1 MHNENIQ
8 SLLDP
13 FTLPDTDI
21 SLSEAQA
28 VKSINIGDNQI
39 DIKITLGFP
48 AKEYSAKLKQSLLDY
63 LSRQVSMPINIEID
77 WQVVAHSV
85 QTGLKPINGVKNII
99 AVGSG
104 KGGVGKSTTAVNLAL
119 ALYRQGAQVGL
130 LDADIYGPNQPQM
143 LGISQRPKTHDNKTM
158 EPIIA
163 HGLQTM
169 SIGYLV
175 DTNAA
180 MVWRGPMVSGAL
192 TQLLNDTH
200 WQDLDYLI
208 IDLPPGTGDV
218 QLTMAQKIPVSGAV
232 IITTPQEIA
241 LLDVRKA
248 INMFNKVNVPILGV
262 IENMSTHVCSNC
274 HTEEPIFGHG
284 GGELIAEQFGVHLLG
299 SLPLA
304 LPIREQADKGTPIV
318 IADEEHIASQKYM
331 DIALQL
337 SAELALTPKTF
348 SSKFP
353 KIEIQNQ

>member
-1 MHNENIQ
+1 MNKENIE
-8 SLLDP
+8 SLLES
-13 FTLPDTDI
+13 FILPETNI
-21 SLSEAQA
+21 SLAQMNA
-28 VKSINIGDNQI
+28 LQSVNYADDKIEINVK
-39 DIKITLGFP
+39 LGFP
-48 AKEYSAKLKQSLLDY
+48 AKEYSAKLKQSLLDF
-63 LSRQVSMPINIEID
+63 LANKVQSQIEINID
-77 WQVVAHSV
+77 WQIVAHTV
-85 QTGLKPINGVKNII
+85 QTGLKPVQGIKNII

-143 LGISQRPKTHDNKTM
+143 LGISQRPVTHDNKTM

-175 DTNAA
+175 DTNAP

-192 TQLLNDTH
+192 TQLLHDTH
-200 WQDLDYLI
+200 WHNLDYLI

-262 IENMSTHVCSNC
+262 VENMSTHICSNC
-274 HTEEPIFGHG
+274 QVEEPIFGHG
-284 GGELIAEQFGVHLLG
+284 GGELIAEQFGVNLLG

-318 IADEEHIASQKYM
+318 IADNEHLASQKYM
-331 DIALQL
+331 QIAVQL
-337 SAELALTPKTF
+337 SAELALKPKTF
-348 SSKFP
+348 TSKFP